1 MIYKRIE
8 MKNIISII
16 IVLVGIVLY
25 YLIFKYFFIKI
36 DISKYLHDIF
46 EPEREYYITL
56 RYLGYLYFLYSLILS
71 CIIFLIS
78 RFINKAYVNSIKV
91 LIVIYMVIGI
101 VALFM

>member
-1 MIYKRIE
+1 MG
-8 MKNIISII
+8 
-16 IVLVGIVLY
+16 VVLY

-46 EPEREYYITL
+46 EPERKYYITL

-78 RFINKAYVNSIKV
+78 RFINKAYVNSIKI

-101 VALFM
+101 VALFI

>member
-1 MIYKRIE
+1 